1 MSGWTNPDEAELAAL
16 LRRARTLAI
25 VGASPDPRR
34 PAHQIMRHLQR
45 GGFRTIPV
53 RPEEGVLHGEPY
65 VPSLAALPGPVDV
78 VNVFRAPE
86 HVPALVDE
94 LLAHAE
100 RLGRPALWLQDGVVA
115 EEAARRARAAGLF
128 VVMDDC
134 LWRVWGR
141 LVVHGPP
148 GS

>member
-1 MSGWTNPDEAELAAL
+1 MSWHNPDDAQLAAL

-45 GGFRTIPV
+45 GGFRTIPI
-53 RPEEGVLHGEPY
+53 RPEQGALHGEPY
-65 VPSLAALPGPVDV
+65 VPSLTALGEPVDV
-78 VNVFRAPE
+78 IDVFRASE

-94 LLAHAE
+94 LLANAE
-100 RLGRPALWLQDGVVA
+100 RLGRPALWLQDGVIA
-115 EEAARRARAAGLF
+115 PEAAERARQAGLF

-141 LVVHGPP
+141 LVAPRP
-148 GS
+148 

>member
-1 MSGWTNPDEAELAAL
+1 MSWQNPDDAQLAAL

-34 PAHQIMRHLQR
+34 PAHQLMRHLQR
-45 GGFRTIPV
+45 GGFRTIPI
-53 RPEEGVLHGEPY
+53 RPEQGTLHGEPY
-65 VPSLAALPGPVDV
+65 VPSLAALSEPVDV
-78 VNVFRAPE
+78 VDVFRAPE

-94 LLAHAE
+94 LLAHAD
-100 RLGRPALWLQDGVVA
+100 RLGRPALWLQDGVIAPQAA
-115 EEAARRARAAGLF
+115 ERAREAGLF

-141 LVVHGPP
+141 LVAPRP
-148 GS
+148 GQP